1 MTVKDI
7 YDYLNLIAPFDTA
20 EEWDNCGLTVGSFNK
35 EVKKIYIALDVTGAV
50 LDDAISFGADLV
62 ITHHPMI
69 FNPISQIVEDSLVY
83 KAVKSGMSFIAS
95 HTCLDK
101 AEGGVNT
108 CLANAVGIK
117 NLKIS
122 ENDEFLRFGEIE
134 PCTTEEFARKI
145 KAALG
150 GMVSF
155 TDSGKTINTVALC
168 SGSGGDLV
176 AEAKRIGADAFLTG
190 EAKHHEYLL
199 SKELGISMLVAGHY
213 ETENI
218 VCEYLYKSLKEKFG
232 DTIEIK
238 MSDFESPVNYI

>member
-7 YDYLNLIAPFDTA
+7 YDYLNIIAPFDTA
-20 EEWDNCGLTVGSFNK
+20 EEWDNCGLNIGSFNK
-35 EVKKIYIALDVTGAV
+35 DIKKIYIALDVTGAA

-150 GMVSF
+150 GMISF
-155 TDSGKTINTVALC
+155 ADSGKTINTVALC

-232 DTIEIK
+232 DAIEIK
-238 MSDFESPVNYI
+238 MSDFESPVNHI

>member
-1 MTVKDI
+1 MTVKDV
-7 YDYLNLIAPFDTA
+7 YDYLNIIAPFDTA
-20 EEWDNCGLTVGSFNK
+20 EEWDNCGLLIGSYKK
-35 EVKKIYIALDVTGAV
+35 EVKKIYIALDVTDAV
-50 LDDAISFGADLV
+50 LEDAIDFGADLV

-69 FNPISQIVEDSLVY
+69 FNPVSQVLEDSLVY

-117 NLKIS
+117 NLKTS
-122 ENDEFLRFGEIE
+122 ENDEFLKFGEIE
-134 PCTTEEFARKI
+134 PCSAEAFAKKT

-150 GMVSF
+150 GVVSF

-176 AEAKRIGADAFLTG
+176 AKAKRIGADAFLTG

-199 SKELGISMLVAGHY
+199 SKELGISMLVAGHF
-213 ETENI
+213 ETEKI
-218 VCEYLYKSLKEKFG
+218 ICEYLYNSLKENFG
-232 DTIEIK
+232 DGIEIK
-238 MSDFESPVNYI
+238 VSDFKNPVNHI